1 MSQMPLG
8 LISLLV
14 VAPTIFLAI
23 WLFYMIHAF
32 TEKAESLL
40 PNSSFVEGLRSTYAR
55 AGLPGK
61 AVRNGVITLALM
73 MPNTFARK
81 GVLDLTEAKNF
92 PHGLK
97 CILFVSWGLAFAFLA
112 AGVTL
117 GIYLETLR

>member
-1 MSQMPLG
+1 MSHIPLG

-14 VAPTIFLAI
+14 VAPTIFLAM

-40 PNSSFVEGLRSTYAR
+40 PNSSFVEGLRSTYEH
-55 AGLPGK
+55 AGLIGK

-73 MPNTFARK
+73 MPNAFARK
-81 GVLDLTEAKNF
+81 GLLDIAEAKNF

-97 CILFVSWGLAFAFLA
+97 YMLFASWGLAFAFLA
-112 AGVTL
+112 AGVAL
-117 GIYLETLR
+117 GVYLETLR